1 VHGDVVLWTAGLR
14 AKRVFKQRLP
24 AIHVLR
30 AARFKDVD
38 ARNKPGHD
46 DLGRLSQS
54 SRYDTD
60 GSRVT

>member
-1 VHGDVVLWTAGLR
+1 MLFSVTAGLR

-24 AIHVLR
+24 AIH